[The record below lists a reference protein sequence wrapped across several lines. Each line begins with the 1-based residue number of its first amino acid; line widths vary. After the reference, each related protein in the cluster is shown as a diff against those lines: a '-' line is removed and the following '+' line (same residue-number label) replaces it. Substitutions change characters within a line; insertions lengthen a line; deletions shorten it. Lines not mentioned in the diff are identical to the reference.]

1 MIRLSRI
8 AGSAASLVAVMA
20 LTGCT
25 FFDTHDGYEEGDT
38 PRWGVQGMATYEL
51 VGVTPANAQAGDEVD
66 LYLVSEE
73 DAPVSAFDVDDF
85 WFCTFDGESA
95 MLETGGDD
103 YEPNVDQGD
112 ALDALANVD
121 VELTPEELDGS
132 VISTISFTVPEGTVS
147 GEGFVIT
154 PSNSTEYFY
163 LGIE

>member
-1 MIRLSRI
+1 MTRLSRLVGTI
-8 AGSAASLVAVMA
+8 ASAALLMG

-25 FFDTHDGYEEGDT
+25 FFDTHEGYEEGDS
-38 PRWGVQGMATYEL
+38 PRWGVNGMATYEL
-51 VGVTPANAQAGDEVD
+51 VGVSPAEAQPGDEVD

-73 DAPVSAFDVDDF
+73 DAPVGAFNVDDF

-103 YEPNVDQGD
+103 YNPNVDADD
-112 ALDALANVD
+112 AIDNIDNLELAD
-121 VELTPEELDGS
+121 LEGS

-163 LGIE
+163 LGID